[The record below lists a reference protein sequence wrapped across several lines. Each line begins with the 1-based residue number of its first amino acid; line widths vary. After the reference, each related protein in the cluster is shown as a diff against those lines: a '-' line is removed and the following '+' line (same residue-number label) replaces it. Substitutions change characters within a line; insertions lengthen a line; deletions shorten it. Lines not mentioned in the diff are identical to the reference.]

1 MEAKPI
7 IREKKIQEYTEDI
20 CPHCNKQIGEKALY
34 LIDQDD
40 SIPWEKKRWQHR
52 SCGGEILMP
61 VAKNPFPIEQ
71 LNPQFFSTA
80 KRVIATDKS
89 RIVRYLRFA
98 DKLDSKGLFK
108 QANRIAEVFE
118 ISDRYT
124 ALGIPHPEPDTVC
137 HGRCEGTG
145 FVPVKKDHKDPVFRK
160 LWEEAEALEPTD
172 DGYHFVECPECNGS
186 GKRKLNAEISY
197 EKYLEYT
204 PQDMPGLQ
212 YYVLRIPV
220 GVTPPSEGQKLTLRG
235 NPVVVQSVS
244 TPEDIAKGKGGPV
257 AKSMITNGIGWDV
270 NCLPEGH
277 EWLKR

>member
-1 MEAKPI
+1 MEVRPM
-7 IREKKIQEYTEDI
+7 IRQKKFREYNEDI
-20 CPHCNKQIGEKALY
+20 CPHCNELIGEKALY

-40 SIPWEKKRWQHR
+40 SVPWEKKRWQHR

-61 VAKNPFPIEQ
+61 VAESPFPIEQ
-71 LNPQFFSTA
+71 LLS
-80 KRVIATDKS
+80 VATDKTRVVS
-89 RIVRYLRFA
+89 YLRFA

-137 HGRCEGTG
+137 QGPCEGTG
-145 FVPVKKDHKDPVFRK
+145 FIPVKKDHQDPILRK

-172 DGYHFVECPECNGS
+172 DDYHFVECPDCGGS
-186 GKRKLNAEISY
+186 GKRKINAEVSY
-197 EKYLEYT
+197 EKYLFHT
-204 PQDMPGLQ
+204 PEEGGQ
-212 YYVLRIPV
+212 YYVLHIPKDA
-220 GVTPPSEGQKLTLRG
+220 TPPREGQKLTLKG

-244 TPEDIAKGKGGPV
+244 TPDDIAKGKGGPV
-257 AKSMITNGIGWDV
+257 ARSLEANGIGWSV

-277 EWLKR
+277 EWLEKSY

>member
-1 MEAKPI
+1 METCERRWVFLGPRNHINAPSALAG
-7 IREKKIQEYTEDI
+7 RVF
-20 CPHCNKQIGEKALY
+20 GEEAG
-34 LIDQDD
+34 
-40 SIPWEKKRWQHR
+40 
-52 SCGGEILMP
+52 GGEG
-61 VAKNPFPIEQ
+61 V
-71 LNPQFFSTA
+71 
-80 KRVIATDKS
+80 
-89 RIVRYLRFA
+89 
-98 DKLDSKGLFK
+98 
-108 QANRIAEVFE
+108 VFT
-118 ISDRYT
+118 S
-124 ALGIPHPEPDTVC
+124 
-137 HGRCEGTG
+137 
-145 FVPVKKDHKDPVFRK
+145 
-160 LWEEAEALEPTD
+160 EEAEALEPTD

-235 NPVVVQSVS
+235 NPVVIQSVS